1 MINHLC
7 KNILVSRREIYISA
21 LYSVSFQNAS
31 KQTIKERKMEE
42 NQAALEMDLATR
54 MKMGEFIKS
63 PTMCSTVQ
71 LLYFL
76 HLVITYHTEHWFSS
90 YVLLYIYRKVKIFNS
105 FITSFGCFLIS
116 NMLKSVGNIT
126 VECRKIPTVG
136 NMMPHPKMFNP
147 TSFIRQA
154 RQAWF

>member
-63 PTMCSTVQ
+63 PTMCSTFVFPT
-71 LLYFL
+71 LGY
-76 HLVITYHTEHWFSS
+76 YMS
-90 YVLLYIYRKVKIFNS
+90 YRA
-105 FITSFGCFLIS
+105 LIS
-116 NMLKSVGNIT
+116 S
-126 VECRKIPTVG
+126 
-136 NMMPHPKMFNP
+136 
-147 TSFIRQA
+147 
-154 RQAWF
+154 

>member
-1 MINHLC
+1 
-7 KNILVSRREIYISA
+7 
-21 LYSVSFQNAS
+21 
-31 KQTIKERKMEE
+31 MEE

-63 PTMCSTVQ
+63 PTMCSTFVFPT
-71 LLYFL
+71 LGYYILYRVL
-76 HLVITYHTEHWFSS
+76 ISS
-90 YVLLYIYRKVKIFNS
+90 YVKIIHS
-105 FITSFGCFLIS
+105 FITSFGCFRIS
-116 NMLKSVGNIT
+116 NMSKSVGNIT